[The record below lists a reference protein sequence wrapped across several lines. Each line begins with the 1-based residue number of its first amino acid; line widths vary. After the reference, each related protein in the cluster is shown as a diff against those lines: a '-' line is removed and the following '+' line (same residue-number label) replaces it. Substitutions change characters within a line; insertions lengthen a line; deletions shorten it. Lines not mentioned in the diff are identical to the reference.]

1 MALNLNKML
10 KKPSGAEAMSDY
22 AQMIKEA
29 EQAVAPVKD
38 PELKR
43 IAFEKILDSLLE
55 KPHRDSLARRAAP
68 RQAAK
73 RAKEAG
79 GKEKRKRGGPQGY
92 IEEMIGEKFFAK
104 PKTLGEVKAELGNRG
119 HHIPLTHLSGPM
131 QRLCQRKHL
140 RRQKTADGKKQI
152 FTYSN
157 W

>member
-1 MALNLNKML
+1 
-10 KKPSGAEAMSDY
+10 MSDY

-29 EQAVAPVKD
+29 ERAVAPVKD

-55 KPHRDSLARRAAP
+55 KPHRESSARSTTARRAT
-68 RQAAK
+68 K
-73 RAKEAG
+73 GTKEVQG
-79 GKEKRKRGGPQGY
+79 QERRRRGGPQGY

-131 QRLCQRKHL
+131 QRLCQRKKL